1 MLLYIVE
8 QFMSTGHSAASSVFC
23 KILLM
28 WKILSRSICI
38 YSGKQPFGLLSVRHI
53 FMEDNTAVVIE
64 VSAHVATEQVIEV
77 N

>member
-1 MLLYIVE
+1 
-8 QFMSTGHSAASSVFC
+8 MSTGHSAVSSVFC

-38 YSGKQPFGLLSVRHI
+38 YSTNQPFGPLSVRHI
-53 FMEDNTAVVIE
+53 FLEDNTVVVLE
-64 VSAHVATEQVIEV
+64 VQAHVATEQVIKV